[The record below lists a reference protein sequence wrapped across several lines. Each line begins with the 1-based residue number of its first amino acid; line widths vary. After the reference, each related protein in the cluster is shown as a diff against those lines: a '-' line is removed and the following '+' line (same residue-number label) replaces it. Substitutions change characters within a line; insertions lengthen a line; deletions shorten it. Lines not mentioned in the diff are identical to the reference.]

1 MEQEKLAEEIL
12 KYVGGSENINEAWHC
27 ATRIRF
33 KLKDEDQAQTEKLE
47 KLPGVIAVVKSAGQ
61 YQVVIGNSVA
71 QVFSPLAQQAG
82 LNNAENDTQSTEK
95 SDKGNI
101 LDRFIGYISSV
112 FTPFLGALAGA
123 GILKGF
129 LALLVSFGWLTEKSG
144 TYLIWNAAGDGIF
157 YFLPVVL
164 GLTAAKRMKVD
175 QFVGMAIAFALV
187 YPDIVNAFSDSQSIS
202 FLGIPVISATYTS
215 SVIPIL
221 LSIWVLSYLEPVIKK
236 IFPEAVRNIFTP
248 FVSLLVM
255 VPLTLLVVGPLGS
268 AIGTGLSSLV
278 MGAYNFVPALAGLI
292 VGGFWEVFVIFGV
305 HWAFVP
311 IMINNLSQTGVDV
324 LQPMTAAA
332 VLSQAGAALGVFL
345 KAHNKKTK
353 ALAGSTTITGLFGIT
368 EPIVYGITLK
378 FKRSFICAVISG
390 AIGGAIIGAA
400 GGRATAQTLV
410 SVLSIPTFIGH
421 GFVGTLIGLTVSFV
435 LGAIL
440 TFFFGFK
447 EGINTNESEN
457 DNTTAKTEINSPIAG
472 TLLPLSAVNDKVF
485 STETMGKGIAI
496 VPTDNVVTAPV
507 SGTISAVF
515 PTSHAIGMI
524 SDSGVEVLLH
534 LGIDTVELEGKYFET
549 LVQNKQA
556 VSQGTPLIKF
566 EPDKIKEAG
575 YDPTVMLIITN
586 TNQYEITT
594 TSETAATGDT
604 EVLSVKP
611 QTVSPQANYNE

>member
-1 MEQEKLAEEIL
+1 MEQEKLAKQIL
-12 KYVGGSENINEAWHC
+12 ENVGGSQNINEAWHC

-33 KLKDEDQAQTEKLE
+33 KLKDENQAQTEKIE
-47 KLPGVIAVVKSAGQ
+47 NLPGVIAVVKSAGQ

-71 QVFSPLAQQAG
+71 QVFSPLARQAG
-82 LNNAENDTQSTEK
+82 LNNTEK
-95 SDKGNI
+95 DSQNTETTDKGTI
-101 LDRFIGYISSV
+101 FDRFIGYISSV

-123 GILKGF
+123 GILKGL
-129 LALLVSFGWLTEKSG
+129 LALLVSFNWLTEKSG
-144 TYLIWNAAGDGIF
+144 TYLIWNAAGDSIF

-175 QFVGMAIAFALV
+175 QFVGMGIALALV
-187 YPDIVNAFSDSQSIS
+187 YPDLVNVFSDGQNLS

-221 LSIWVLSYLEPVIKK
+221 LAIWILSYLEPIIKK
-236 IFPEAVRNIFTP
+236 IFPEAVRNIFVP
-248 FVSLLVM
+248 FTSLLIM
-255 VPLTLLVVGPLGS
+255 VPLTLLVVGPIGS
-268 AIGTGLSSLV
+268 AIGAGISSLV

-311 IMINNLSQTGVDV
+311 IMINNLSQSGTDV
-324 LQPMTAAA
+324 LQPLAAAA
-332 VLSQAGAALGVFL
+332 VLSQTGAALGVFL

-390 AIGGAIIGAA
+390 AIGGAIIGTA

-421 GFVGTLIGLTVSFV
+421 GFVGTLIGLTVSFI
-435 LGAIL
+435 LGTIL

-447 EGINTNESEN
+447 EDSNESNN
-457 DNTTAKTEINSPIAG
+457 DDIPSKTRINSPIAG
-472 TLLPLSAVNDKVF
+472 TLLPLSAVNDEVF

-496 VPTDNVVTAPV
+496 VPTNNTVTAPV

-515 PTSHAIGMI
+515 PTSHAIGMT
-524 SDSGVEVLLH
+524 SDSGVEILLH

-549 LVQNKQA
+549 LVQNGQV
-556 VSQGTPLIKF
+556 VSQGAPLIKF
-566 EPDKIKEAG
+566 DPEKIKEEG

-586 TNQYEITT
+586 TNQYTIATT
-594 TSETAATGDT
+594 NETAATSDT
-604 EVLSVKP
+604 EVLSVEP
-611 QTVSPQANYNE
+611 QVANIQVSSNN